1 MSSLSRYL
9 RWAGPLV
16 ALALLGGALAIL
28 RHELRGVRYH
38 EVVAAVHAT
47 PGRQIIIAC
56 ALTAL
61 AFVTLSGYDAL
72 ALRYVG
78 RRVPYRRIAFGSA
91 IAYGVSQT
99 VGFALL
105 TGSAVRYRFW
115 SAWGLTTA
123 EIARAVGFI
132 GATFTLGV
140 MTLCGAAL
148 LLEPTTTLAAVRLPL
163 GVARVIGAML
173 LALVAAY
180 LTWTVVRPG
189 RQLAWRDWTIPLPS
203 AQLAGAQIGLGIF
216 DWTVASLVLY
226 ALLPSGQT
234 PAFLPFVGIFVV
246 AQSLGFVSHVPGGL
260 GVFEALMVLLL
271 RPSVPAHSAVAA
283 LIVYRALYYLLPFAC
298 ALLALTAYEARRH
311 GARLTAVAVGASAML
326 ARWTT
331 AVLPSALSAVTFL
344 AGAVLLFSGATPTLH
359 GRAAAL
365 GALVPLG
372 VIELSH
378 FTASVAGASL
388 LVLAWAIRRRL
399 DAAYGLTLGV
409 LALGAMTS
417 LLKGLDWEEA
427 LVLATVAAVVAPAR
441 SAFYRH
447 ASLTREPFSPGWTV
461 AVVAVVGASVWLGLF
476 AYKHVEYRGELW
488 WRFAD
493 RADAPRFLRASA
505 GAATLL
511 VVLGLLRLLRHAS
524 VEPAAPTEE
533 DLARARLVAGQSRES
548 VANLA
553 LLGDKTLLFSEGGDG
568 FLMYGISGRSWVA
581 LGDPIGPPV
590 ARTELAWRFRE
601 EADRHGAWPVFY
613 EVKAENLALYVDLGL
628 TLMKLGEEARVELPS
643 FSLSGGERRGLRRA
657 MKDVES
663 SGATLEIVPAE
674 GVAPLLETLRMV
686 SDAWLEAK
694 HTREK
699 GFSLGRFDEGYITR
713 FPLAL
718 VRNDAGKVVAF
729 ANLWTTDTKEEL
741 SVDLM
746 RHTSDAPHGVM
757 DYLFI
762 RLMLWG
768 RDEGYK
774 WFNFGMAPLSGLERR
789 QLAPLWARSGAWL
802 YRHGEHFYNFQG
814 LRQYK
819 DKFHPVWTPKY
830 LASPGGF
837 ALPRI
842 VANVVALIA
851 GGLTGVVSK

>member
-1 MSSLSRYL
+1 MSSLLRYL
-9 RWAGPLV
+9 RWGSPLI

-28 RHELRGVRYH
+28 HHELRGFRYH
-38 EVVAAVHAT
+38 EITAAVRAT
-47 PGRQIIIAC
+47 PGRQIIVAC

-61 AFVTLSGYDAL
+61 AFATLSCYDAL
-72 ALRYVG
+72 AVRYVR
-78 RRVPYRRIAFGSA
+78 RRVPYRRIAFSSA

-99 VGFALL
+99 LGFALL

-115 SAWGLTTA
+115 SAWGLSTA
-123 EIARAVGFI
+123 EIARAVSFV

-140 MTLCGAAL
+140 MTICGAAL
-148 LLEPTTTLAAVRLPL
+148 LLEPAATLAVARLP
-163 GVARVIGAML
+163 VSVSRVVGAIL
-173 LALVAAY
+173 LTLVAAY
-180 LTWTVVRPG
+180 LVWTAARGGRPIS
-189 RQLAWRDWTIPLPS
+189 WRDWSIPMPTARLAA
-203 AQLAGAQIGLGIF
+203 AQVGLGIL
-216 DWTVASLVLY
+216 DWSVASLVLY
-226 ALLPSGQT
+226 WLFPPGQT
-234 PAFLPFVGIFVV
+234 PAFLPFVGIFVI
-246 AQSLGFVSHVPGGL
+246 AQFLGVVSHVPGGL

-271 RPSVPAHSAVAA
+271 RPWVRADSAVAA
-283 LIVYRALYYLLPFAC
+283 LVVYRAIYYLLPFMC
-298 ALLALTAYEARRH
+298 ALLALSIYEGRRH
-311 GARLTAVAVGASAML
+311 GARLAAAAVGAGAML
-326 ARWTT
+326 AQWTT
-331 AVLPSALSAVTFL
+331 AVLPTALSAVTFL
-344 AGAVLLFSGATPTLH
+344 AGAVLLFSGATPALR

-365 GALVPLG
+365 GAVVPLG

-378 FTASVAGASL
+378 FTASVAGAAL
-388 LVLAWAIRRRL
+388 LVLAWAIHRRL

-409 LALGAMTS
+409 LVLGAIAS
-417 LLKGLDWEEA
+417 VLKGLDWEEA
-427 LVLATVAAVVAPAR
+427 LVLAVAAAVVAPAR

-461 AVVAVVGASVWLGLF
+461 AVVAVIGASVWLGLF
-476 AYKHVEYRGELW
+476 AYKHVEYRGDLW
-488 WRFAD
+488 WRFAE

-511 VVLGLLRLLRHAS
+511 VVLGLLRLLRHAG

-533 DLARARLVAGQSRES
+533 DLARARAVAGQSRES

-553 LLGDKTLLFSEGGDG
+553 LLGDKTLLFSEAGDG
-568 FLMYGISGRSWVA
+568 FLMYGVSGRSWVA

-613 EVKAENLALYVDLGL
+613 EVKPENLALYVDLGL
-628 TLMKLGEEARVELPS
+628 TLMKLGEEARVHLPS
-643 FSLSGGERRGLRRA
+643 FALAGGERKGLRRA
-657 MKDVES
+657 MKDVDA

-674 GVAPLLETLRMV
+674 SVAPLLDTLRTV

-699 GFSLGRFDEGYITR
+699 GFSLGRFDEGYIAR

-718 VRNDAGKVVAF
+718 VRNDAGRVVAF

-746 RHTSDAPHGVM
+746 RHTADAPHGVM

-768 RDEGYK
+768 RDEGYQ

-842 VANVVALIA
+842 LANVVALIA

>member
-9 RWAGPLV
+9 RWGSPLI
-16 ALALLGGALAIL
+16 ALVLLGGALAIL
-28 RHELRGVRYH
+28 HHELRGFRYH
-38 EVVAAVHAT
+38 EITAAVRAT
-47 PGRQIIIAC
+47 PARQILVAC
-56 ALTAL
+56 ALTVL
-61 AFVTLSGYDAL
+61 AFAILSGYDAL

-99 VGFALL
+99 LGFALL

-115 SAWGLTTA
+115 SAWGLSTA
-123 EIARAVGFI
+123 EIARAVSFV

-140 MTLCGAAL
+140 VTICGAAL
-148 LLEPTTTLAAVRLPL
+148 LLEPAATLAVARLPV
-163 GVARVIGAML
+163 GVSRVVGAML
-173 LALVAAY
+173 LTLVAAY
-180 LTWTVVRPG
+180 LGWTVVRGG
-189 RQLAWRDWTIPLPS
+189 RPITWRDWHIPTPS
-203 AQLAGAQIGLGIF
+203 ARLAATQVGLGIL

-226 ALLPSGQT
+226 SLFPSGQT
-234 PAFLPFVGIFVV
+234 PAFLPFVGVFVM
-246 AQSLGFVSHVPGGL
+246 AQFLGLVSSVPGGL

-271 RPSVPAHSAVAA
+271 RPSVRADSAVAA
-283 LIVYRALYYLLPFAC
+283 LVVYRALYYLLPFMS
-298 ALLALTAYEARRH
+298 ALLALSVYEGRRH
-311 GARLTAVAVGASAML
+311 GARLAAAAVGAGAML
-326 ARWTT
+326 ARWTA

-365 GALVPLG
+365 GAVVPLG

-378 FTASVAGASL
+378 FIASVAGAAL
-388 LVLAWAIRRRL
+388 VVLAWAIRRRL

-409 LALGAMTS
+409 LVLGAIAS

-427 LVLATVAAVVAPAR
+427 LVLAAAAAVLAPAK

-476 AYKHVEYRGELW
+476 AYKHVEYRGDLW
-488 WRFAD
+488 WRFAE
-493 RADAPRFLRASA
+493 RANAPRFLRASA

-511 VVLGLLRLLRHAS
+511 VVVGLVRLLRHARA
-524 VEPAAPTEE
+524 EPVPPTEE
-533 DLARARLVAGQSRES
+533 DLARARTVAGQSRES

-568 FLMYGISGRSWVA
+568 FLMYGVSGRSWVA
-581 LGDPIGPPV
+581 LGDPIGPPD

-628 TLMKLGEEARVELPS
+628 TLMKLGEEARVQLPS
-643 FSLSGGERRGLRRA
+643 FSLSGGERKGLRRA
-657 MKDVES
+657 VKDVEA

-674 GVAPLLETLRMV
+674 AVASLLETLRAV

-699 GFSLGRFDEGYITR
+699 GFSLGRFDEAYITK

-718 VRNDAGKVVAF
+718 VRNDAGRVVAF

-746 RHTSDAPHGVM
+746 RHTADAPHGVM

-762 RLMLWG
+762 QLMLWG
-768 RDEGYK
+768 RDEGYQ

-842 VANVVALIA
+842 LANVVALIA